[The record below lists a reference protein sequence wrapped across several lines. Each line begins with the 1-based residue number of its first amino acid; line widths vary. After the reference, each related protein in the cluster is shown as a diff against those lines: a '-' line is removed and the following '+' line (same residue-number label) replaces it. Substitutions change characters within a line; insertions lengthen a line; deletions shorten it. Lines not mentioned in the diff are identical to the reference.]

1 MSREPT
7 CLPRRGAR
15 RRQGAERRERRAER
29 RASLPAAQ
37 QAGSAERGV
46 PRAASAEQRAGR
58 RARVDVL
65 LVTGGLA
72 ASREQAAR
80 LILAGKVRTAGSR
93 IEKPGTFLPVDAPL
107 EVTGPPHPFV
117 SRGGVKLRHALE
129 VFRLDPRGRVC
140 LDIGASTGGFTD
152 CLLQAGARAVIAV
165 DVGYGQL
172 AARLRN
178 DPRVHLLERTNV
190 RYLDG
195 SQLPVRPDLGTIDV
209 SFISLAQVLPV
220 VVKLLDPPGEIVALV
235 KPQFEVGKGQV
246 GKRGVVRDPMQHR
259 AVLERVGCLATDL
272 GLGVF
277 GVTASPLLGPMG
289 NREFLMY
296 LVAER
301 VGPDVGHLIDG
312 ALALAGARATA

>member
-1 MSREPT
+1 MSREP
-7 CLPRRGAR
+7 
-15 RRQGAERRERRAER
+15 RAESR
-29 RASLPAAQ
+29 DRALRHLGSQALRKNQSAKLPECQ
-37 QAGSAERGV
+37 SATASRE
-46 PRAASAEQRAGR
+46 PRAAG

-65 LVTGGLA
+65 LVNGGLA
-72 ASREQAAR
+72 ASREEASR

-93 IEKPGTFLPVDAPL
+93 VEKPGTLLPVEAPL
-107 EVTGPPHPFV
+107 EVVGPAHPFV

-152 CLLQAGARAVIAV
+152 CLLQAGAGAVIAV

-195 SQLPVRPDLGTIDV
+195 SRLPVRPNLATIDV

-220 VVKLLDPPGEIVALV
+220 VVGLLDPPGEIVALV

-246 GKRGVVRDPMQHR
+246 GKRGVVRDPAQHR
-259 AVLERVGCLATDL
+259 AVLERVVRLATDL
-272 GLGVF
+272 GLSVF
-277 GVTASPLLGPMG
+277 GVTASPILGPMG

-296 LVAER
+296 LAA
-301 VGPDVGHLIDG
+301 GGAGLDVSRLVDA
-312 ALALAGARATA
+312 ALASAGARATA